1 MTPSPCRLSPGCT
14 LPIAQQ
20 AVTAA
25 VGLGLASSATE
36 HHPRIQ
42 PTALVALDVWF
53 ARESGDL
60 MSEIDRL
67 RDLPLER
74 LRTELSRQVQARD
87 AILHDALAF
96 DRAAL
101 AAVSDEE
108 RKKNRQRADEAMKR
122 LQIQNRDYVWPLEE
136 EIRHRERM
144 GQ

>member
-1 MTPSPCRLSPGCT
+1 
-14 LPIAQQ
+14 
-20 AVTAA
+20 
-25 VGLGLASSATE
+25 
-36 HHPRIQ
+36 
-42 PTALVALDVWF
+42 
-53 ARESGDL
+53 